1 MRIVKTTFDYNFDLY
16 QAFKHHGYTKRG
28 NKEKL
33 SVFELLIRKML
44 FNNQNLNLKSCL
56 HYIDYNRRPLF
67 FNFSNY
73 KKFKFVLKVDFYN
86 FDIN

>member
-33 SVFELLIRKML
+33 SVFELLIRKKL

-56 HYIDYNRRPLF
+56 HYIDIIVDHF
-67 FNFSNY
+67 FFTFSNY
-73 KKFKFVLKVDFYN
+73 KKFKFVLKVDFYK